1 MPLAALKHDRPLIV
15 AHRGASKDAL
25 ENTLPAFE
33 LAWRQGAD
41 AIEGDFRLTRDNQIV
56 CFHDETTLRS
66 AHVRKVVKD
75 SNLDELKQLDVGSR
89 FAKQW
94 KNVQIPTIAEVFDT
108 IPPGKKLY
116 IEIKGGPSILPKLEE
131 ELNRSALTRD
141 QVVVIAFDAA
151 VIEQIKRQAPDVKAF
166 LLCDFKKDSQSGA
179 FKPSTDELIDSLEQ
193 THADGLSSEAHK
205 AVDAAFVKQIRDAGY
220 EYHVW
225 TIDNA
230 KIARKFIDM
239 GAMSITTN
247 VPAYLRQEL
256 CLS

>member
-1 MPLAALKHDRPLIV
+1 MPSASIKHDQPLIV
-15 AHRGASKDAL
+15 AHRGASKNAP

-66 AHVRKVVKD
+66 AHVRKGVKD
-75 SNLDELKQLDVGSR
+75 SSLDELKQLDVGFR
-89 FAKQW
+89 FSKQW
-94 KNVQIPTIAEVFDT
+94 KNVQIPTIAEVLDT
-108 IPPGKKLY
+108 VPQGKKIY
-116 IEIKGGPSILPKLEE
+116 IEIKGGASILPKLEA
-131 ELNRSALTRD
+131 ELNQSALTRD

-151 VIEQIKRQAPDVKAF
+151 VIEQIKRQTPDVKAF
-166 LLCDFKKDSQSGA
+166 LLCDFKKDPQTGA
-179 FKPSTDELIDSLEQ
+179 FRPSIDELIDSLEK

-205 AVDAAFVKQIRDAGY
+205 AAVDAAFVKQIRDAGY

-256 CLS
+256 GL